1 MRNVSGGTGGFSIG
15 SSNQR
20 RGLAMAGSIHSVA
33 NGRDA
38 CTMVLPS
45 RSKRDRKSRPSHETG
60 LGLFL
65 SLIIL
70 SSPPCAQDYP
80 AKSIPK
86 ASGMRLFGG
95 EGTGL
100 HAAKQMHYAIAG
112 FYMGRIITREHLR
125 SCARG
130 NFKHAGDYMALW
142 EVCQG
147 GHAV

>member
-1 MRNVSGGTGGFSIG
+1 MR
-15 SSNQR
+15 
-20 RGLAMAGSIHSVA
+20 
-33 NGRDA
+33 
-38 CTMVLPS
+38 
-45 RSKRDRKSRPSHETG
+45 TG
-60 LGLFL
+60 LPREVDARGVWDL
-65 SLIIL
+65 
-70 SSPPCAQDYP
+70 
-80 AKSIPK
+80 
-86 ASGMRLFGG
+86 RLFGG

-112 FYMGRIITREHLR
+112 FHMGRIITREHLR